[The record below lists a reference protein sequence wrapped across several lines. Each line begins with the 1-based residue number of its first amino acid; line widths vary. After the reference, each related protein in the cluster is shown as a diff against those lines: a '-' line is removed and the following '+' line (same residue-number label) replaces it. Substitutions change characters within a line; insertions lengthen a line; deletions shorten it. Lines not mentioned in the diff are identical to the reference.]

1 MTRSEL
7 QKALKALR
15 EQGLTDIKLTAK
27 TERLQEEF
35 DRVGSCLIG
44 FTPIPEPEPTVIEV
58 PETEDKTLEPKQ
70 PLVDNESIA
79 LMERYLNR
87 VGLKMINERWLNFL
101 DPKLV
106 DYAVHWV
113 PGEPGLVTINHDFIG
128 EIFKVHIF
136 APQLFMTLSSLRH
149 FASDFEEE
157 TQNAF
162 VRHKRNQLEKL
173 LNMPA

>member
-1 MTRSEL
+1 MNRSEL
-7 QKALKALR
+7 QKALKVLR

-27 TERLQEEF
+27 TEKLQEEF
-35 DRVGSCLIG
+35 NRVGSCPIG
-44 FTPIPEPEPTVIEV
+44 FTPIPEPEPTVKEV
-58 PETEDKTLEPKQ
+58 PETEDETLETQQ
-70 PLVDNESIA
+70 PLVDNQSII
-79 LMERYLNR
+79 LMERYLTE

-106 DYAVHWV
+106 DYAVHWL
-113 PGEPGLVTINHDFIG
+113 PGEPGLVTVNHDFIG
-128 EIFKVHIF
+128 EIFKVHIY

-157 TQNAF
+157 AQHAF